1 MDLTH
6 VCDRK
11 EIIQIYQPLGHTGPL
26 KICDMDNPTQE
37 SDPEL
42 DAQLILLAASNHNLE
57 ALRTLLRT
65 GFANVQDADTGY
77 TPLHSA
83 IAACEKSPP
92 SSTIKENGHSSCIS
106 PPNGNSTDGEANQI
120 DGPACDSVEAQPF
133 NGHGE
138 NDNAAGADSEIQAS
152 EEIDAA
158 EKTVRLLF
166 QNGAIWNDLD
176 KNNETPG
183 CLARR
188 LGLTSLYDLIV
199 DAGVRAEILLNR
211 LDGYEMLRDDDSEED
226 EEDDAQGLEAS
237 TAEAE
242 QESGADRV
250 GNALEG
256 QPELP
261 HQDHIAQ
268 PGGEEITS
276 EGYLNSDLT
285 FRHDRIL
292 DQHNNGVMMAWETE
306 IMQRTADLLAPTTG
320 LRVLNIGHGMGIIDD
335 FFQTKSPAKH
345 HIIEAHPTVLDQMKK
360 NGWDQKP
367 GVIIHEG
374 MWQEVVPRLIE
385 EGTLF
390 DAIYFDTFAEEYKA
404 LHQFFEESVI
414 GLLDDGGKW
423 GFFNGLG
430 ADRQVCYDVYSKV
443 VEIDLLE
450 AGYDVEWETMKVQ
463 DLDREKQWEGVKQ
476 PYWQL
481 EKYRLPVC
489 TFIG

>member
-1 MDLTH
+1 MDDP
-6 VCDRK
+6 V
-11 EIIQIYQPLGHTGPL
+11 
-26 KICDMDNPTQE
+26 QE
-37 SDPEL
+37 ADLEL
-42 DAQLILLAASNHNLE
+42 EAQLILLAASNHNIE

-65 GFANVQDADTGY
+65 GSANIQDPDTGY

-83 IAACEKSPP
+83 IAACENSPP
-92 SSTIKENGHSSCIS
+92 SSPIKENGHSIAVGL
-106 PPNGNSTDGEANQI
+106 PNGNCIDEEAKKI
-120 DGPACDSVEAQPF
+120 DGPADDLMEVQLS

-138 NDNAAGADSEIQAS
+138 KDNPAGSDSEVHVS
-152 EEIDAA
+152 EEIEAA
-158 EKTVRLLF
+158 EKTIRLLF

-188 LGLTSLYDLIV
+188 LGLDSLYDLIV
-199 DAGVRAEILLNR
+199 DAGVRAEMLLNR
-211 LDGYEMLRDDDSEED
+211 LDGYEMLRDEDSEE
-226 EEDDAQGLEAS
+226 EEEESDVHDPEAS
-237 TAEAE
+237 TVEAE
-242 QESGADRV
+242 QEPSADGV
-250 GNALEG
+250 TDVPAG
-256 QPELP
+256 QPEP
-261 HQDHIAQ
+261 SHQGHIAQ
-268 PGGEEITS
+268 PGTEEITS

-285 FRHDRIL
+285 FGRDRIL
-292 DQHNNGVMMAWETE
+292 DQDNNGVMMAWESE
-306 IMQRTADLLAPTTG
+306 IMQRTADLLAPATG

-335 FFQTKSPAKH
+335 FFQTKAPAIH
-345 HIIEAHPTVLDQMKK
+345 HIIEAHPTVLAEMKK

-367 GVIIHEG
+367 GVAIHEG
-374 MWQEVVPRLIE
+374 KWQDVVPKLIE

-404 LHQFFEESVI
+404 LHQFFEENVI

-450 AGYDVEWETMKVQ
+450 AGYDVEWETLKVQ
-463 DLDREKQWEGVKQ
+463 DLDREKQWEGVKR

-481 EKYRLPVC
+481 ENYKLPVC